1 MQYSKILELNLP
13 EDGDSADVAKLNENF
28 ESLEAATYVIDR
40 LAATYGY
47 SLTTSTSGNVTTTT
61 LTVSSSAP
69 YTATRKTVETV
80 GDTSTTYAVTVTIDD
95 ETHTMTHT
103 VGTTT
108 GSGATTDGGGDVI
121 PFEVMINKMGRIEA
135 SVDDTLSTTVADL
148 EQDISA
154 VQTDVDKLLKQWIY
168 LSENY
173 AYTCQT
179 PADTSTKPYTYT
191 ETVKNG
197 GTTLA
202 TLVTTCNADG
212 SYKEVLTVGEDS
224 VERVTSK
231 SGNTYERGA
240 WS

>member
-1 MQYSKILELNLP
+1 MKYSKILNLNLP
-13 EDGDSADVAKLNENF
+13 ENGDSADVVELNENF
-28 ESLEAATYVIDR
+28 ETLEAATYAIDR
-40 LAATYGY
+40 LAAAYGY
-47 SLTTSTSGNVTTTT
+47 NLTTSTSGSATTTT

-69 YTATRKTVETV
+69 VTATRKTVETV
-80 GDTSTTYAVTVTIDD
+80 GDASTTYAVTITIDE

-108 GSGATTDGGGDVI
+108 ASGATTDGGGDII
-121 PFEVMINKMGRIEA
+121 PFEVMISKMGRLEA

-154 VQTDVDKLLKQWIY
+154 IQTDVDKLLKQWVY

-179 PADTSTKPYTYT
+179 PSDTSTKPYSYT
-191 ETVKNG
+191 ETVTNG
-197 GTTLA
+197 GDTLA

-212 SYKEVLTVGEDS
+212 SYKEVLTVGDSS
-224 VERVTSK
+224 VERVTAK
-231 SGNTYERGA
+231 SGNTYTRGA